1 LFTDLSHSVIYKTNG
16 MKALM
21 LFLISLVISSFNSID
36 NSYLGFNESAA
47 NYDIRI
53 VDFQQLQPL
62 LQINNDT
69 IYVVNF
75 WATWCGPC
83 IKEIPYFE
91 QLGNEYKN
99 KKLKILMVSLDMAD
113 DLESRVIPFM
123 KKNNMKNEVII
134 LDDHQSNRWIPLV
147 DEKWTGAIPATLIY
161 GNGFRE
167 FYPKE
172 FTFSELD
179 EILKPLF
186 TN

>member
-1 LFTDLSHSVIYKTNG
+1 

-75 WATWCGPC
+75 WATWCGP
-83 IKEIPYFE
+83 
-91 QLGNEYKN
+91 
-99 KKLKILMVSLDMAD
+99 
-113 DLESRVIPFM
+113 
-123 KKNNMKNEVII
+123 
-134 LDDHQSNRWIPLV
+134 
-147 DEKWTGAIPATLIY
+147 
-161 GNGFRE
+161 
-167 FYPKE
+167 
-172 FTFSELD
+172 
-179 EILKPLF
+179 
-186 TN
+186 

>member
-1 LFTDLSHSVIYKTNG
+1 
-16 MKALM
+16 MKSIL
-21 LFLISLVISSFNSID
+21 LILISFLISTFTQKDTVPSANS
-36 NSYLGFNESAA
+36 ESMVDS
-47 NYDIRI
+47 DIMV
-53 VDFQQLQPL
+53 VDFKQLQPFL
-62 LQINNDT
+62 EIDNDT

-83 IKEIPYFE
+83 VREIPYFE
-91 QLGNEYKN
+91 QLRDKYEGEN
-99 KKLKILMVSLDMAD
+99 LKIVMVSLDMSD
-113 DLESRVIPFM
+113 DLDTRVIPFM
-123 KKNNMKNEVII
+123 RKYDMKNKVLL
-134 LDDHQSNRWIPLV
+134 LDDPQSNRWIPLV

>member
-1 LFTDLSHSVIYKTNG
+1 
-16 MKALM
+16 MKSIL
-21 LFLISLVISSFNSID
+21 LILISFLISTFTLKDTVPRANS
-36 NSYLGFNESAA
+36 ESMVDS
-47 NYDIRI
+47 DIMV
-53 VDFQQLQPL
+53 VDFKQLQPFL
-62 LQINNDT
+62 EIDNDT

-83 IKEIPYFE
+83 VREIPYFE
-91 QLGNEYKN
+91 QLRDKYEGEN
-99 KKLKILMVSLDMAD
+99 LKIVMVSLDMSD
-113 DLESRVIPFM
+113 DLDTRVIPFM
-123 KKNNMKNEVII
+123 RKYDMKNKVLL
-134 LDDHQSNRWIPLV
+134 LDDPQSNRWIPLV